1 MSVLL
6 VERFSPYGSSHVA
19 VLVLFAVGAAAVI
32 TAGHRYQD
40 TPTAEWISKLLAL
53 AILAVQVPFTIYTL
67 LPGQF
72 DLNTSLPLQLSD
84 LAWMAAAYA
93 LWTLRPWAFALTYYW
108 GLTLTSQAL
117 ITPALDGF
125 DFPHLH
131 FLMFFS
137 YHLLVVWAAL
147 YLTFGLG
154 MRPDWRGY
162 GITVAATVCWALVML
177 AFNTVAGSNYGFLN
191 DKPPSGSLLN
201 VLGDWPWYLLAE
213 LAIGLAVWALITWPW
228 VRTPTHRQPPPSPS
242 SRPPQRSA

>member
-1 MSVLL
+1 VLQ
-6 VERFSPYGSSHVA
+6 VERFSPYGPSHWV
-19 VLVLFAVGAAAVI
+19 VLVLFAAGVVVVIAA
-32 TAGHRYQD
+32 GRRYRG
-40 TPTAEWISKLLAL
+40 TVVAERISRFLAL

-108 GLTLTSQAL
+108 GLTLISQAL

-131 FLMFFS
+131 FFMFFG
-137 YHLLVVWAAL
+137 YHVLVVWAAL

-154 MRPDWRGY
+154 LHPDWRGY
-162 GITVAATVCWALVML
+162 GITVAATVCWGVVML
-177 AFNTVAGSNYGFLN
+177 AFNAVAGSNYGFLN
-191 DKPPSGSLLN
+191 HKPPSGSLLT
-201 VLGDWPWYLLAE
+201 VLGDWPWYLLSE
-213 LAIGLAVWALITWPW
+213 LGIGLAAWALITWPW
-228 VRTPTHRQPPPSPS
+228 VRS
-242 SRPPQRSA
+242 SRHRARAEGQLQ

>member
-1 MSVLL
+1 M
-6 VERFSPYGSSHVA
+6 ERFSPYGPSHWV
-19 VLVLFAVGAAAVI
+19 VLVLFTAGAVVVI
-32 TAGHRYQD
+32 TAGRRYRG
-40 TPTAEWISKLLAL
+40 TAGAEWVSKLLAL

-93 LWTLRPWAFALTYYW
+93 LWTHRQWAFALTYYW
-108 GLTLTSQAL
+108 GLTLEPQAL

-131 FLMFFS
+131 FFMFFS
-137 YHLLVVWAAL
+137 YHVLVVWGAL

-154 MRPDWRGY
+154 MRPGWRDY
-162 GITVAATVCWALVML
+162 GVTVGATICWGLVML
-177 AFNTVAGSNYGFLN
+177 AFNSIAGSNYGFLN
-191 DKPPSGSLLN
+191 EKPPSGSLLN
-201 VLGDWPWYLLAE
+201 VLGGWPWYLLSE

-228 VRTPTHRQPPPSPS
+228 VRADRRRTQ
-242 SRPPQRSA
+242 AEVV